1 MQKTN
6 SVTRTKSLSNR
17 SQQRSLPVRSATT
30 KHSDTTSSF
39 LKKREPS
46 IVRDVTKR
54 NVLESKN
61 TKATKRRSV
70 EKIVPPQ
77 RNMSVQRHPKR
88 IITSGSSSS
97 SSISNS
103 SASVRSSNSSHHSR
117 SSKDNKISNSSNGSN
132 NACGRIAEVSPVDEK
147 QLPWNQ
153 YYTVPKE
160 NAIAGFIKTDY
171 TDMIQE
177 LNASQ
182 AFLIASKFS
191 TTSFGQ
197 VEELHQ
203 VNKSKLIDEYQG
215 LMLVHMY
222 KNIICLN

>member
-1 MQKTN
+1 M
-6 SVTRTKSLSNR
+6 TRTKSLSNR
-17 SQQRSLPVRSATT
+17 SQQRTLPVRSATT

-46 IVRDVTKR
+46 IVRDITKR

-70 EKIVPPQ
+70 EKIEPPQ

-117 SSKDNKISNSSNGSN
+117 SSKDNKINNSSN

-153 YYTVPKE
+153 YHTVPKE
-160 NAIAGFIKTDY
+160 NAMTGFIKTDY

-203 VNKSKLIDEYQG
+203 VNKSKLIYEYQG
-215 LMLVHMY
+215 LILIHMY